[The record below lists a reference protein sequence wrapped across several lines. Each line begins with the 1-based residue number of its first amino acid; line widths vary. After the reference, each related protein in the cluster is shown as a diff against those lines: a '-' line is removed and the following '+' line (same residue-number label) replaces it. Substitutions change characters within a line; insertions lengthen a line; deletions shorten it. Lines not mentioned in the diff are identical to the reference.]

1 MINSMTGF
9 GRGEQVGLGYHF
21 SVEIKSVNHRYQ
33 EVMVKI
39 PRNFN
44 PLEERIRKF
53 VQEKV
58 HRGRVEVYVNVK
70 ETEEK
75 KRFVKVDKELALS
88 YDMSL
93 KELAKSL
100 NTTYITDIYRLVALP
115 EIIILEEQET
125 DIEAV
130 WPYVETAV
138 REALAQL
145 IIMRQNEGEKLAQDL
160 LQRLKDLKELTGQ
173 IKERAPLVV
182 SEYQQKLRQRLE
194 AMLTDIA
201 LDENRLLME
210 VALFADRASIAEE
223 LVRLESHMEQF
234 EEALRQQ
241 QPVGRKLDFLV
252 QEMNRE
258 INTIGSKANDL
269 LISRLVVEGKSQL
282 EKIREQVQNIE

>member
-1 MINSMTGF
+1 MAF
-9 GRGEQVGLGYHF
+9 
-21 SVEIKSVNHRYQ
+21 
-33 EVMVKI
+33 
-39 PRNFN
+39 
-44 PLEERIRKF
+44 
-53 VQEKV
+53 
-58 HRGRVEVYVNVK
+58 
-70 ETEEK
+70 
-75 KRFVKVDKELALS
+75 
-88 YDMSL
+88 
-93 KELAKSL
+93 
-100 NTTYITDIYRLVALP
+100 
-115 EIIILEEQET
+115 
-125 DIEAV
+125 
-130 WPYVETAV
+130 VETAV

>member
-130 WPYVETAV
+130 WPLWK
-138 REALAQL
+138 RPS
-145 IIMRQNEGEKLAQDL
+145 EKLWL
-160 LQRLKDLKELTGQ
+160 
-173 IKERAPLVV
+173 
-182 SEYQQKLRQRLE
+182 S
-194 AMLTDIA
+194 
-201 LDENRLLME
+201 
-210 VALFADRASIAEE
+210 
-223 LVRLESHMEQF
+223 
-234 EEALRQQ
+234 
-241 QPVGRKLDFLV
+241 
-252 QEMNRE
+252 
-258 INTIGSKANDL
+258 
-269 LISRLVVEGKSQL
+269 
-282 EKIREQVQNIE
+282 

>member
-1 MINSMTGF
+1 
-9 GRGEQVGLGYHF
+9 
-21 SVEIKSVNHRYQ
+21 
-33 EVMVKI
+33 
-39 PRNFN
+39 
-44 PLEERIRKF
+44 
-53 VQEKV
+53 
-58 HRGRVEVYVNVK
+58 
-70 ETEEK
+70 
-75 KRFVKVDKELALS
+75 
-88 YDMSL
+88 
-93 KELAKSL
+93 
-100 NTTYITDIYRLVALP
+100 
-115 EIIILEEQET
+115 
-125 DIEAV
+125 
-130 WPYVETAV
+130 
-138 REALAQL
+138 
-145 IIMRQNEGEKLAQDL
+145 MRQNEGEKLAQDL

-194 AMLTDIA
+194 AMLTDIT